1 MQNVSLES
9 GPKKDLT
16 IHRGK
21 IFTKLKKGESM
32 NSLGSSTDSS
42 PKNKTNNLYPFDNE
56 EAFSKFTC
64 IEFNSLEF
72 ERNFEKKG
80 RRTDNFGKVIKKGG
94 KHKIAFADELPFTL
108 PKYKI
113 KRSQSDRNN
122 INNKRRNSMPM
133 FIRYKSEILKSI
145 KRNNSFDISK
155 KYIDNHFYNKF
166 SLNNSKT
173 KPTKFIS
180 VDIINV
186 ESTKKENKL
195 NTYFISEDNIFKDV
209 GDVSCSC
216 YCSIF

>member
-1 MQNVSLES
+1 
-9 GPKKDLT
+9 
-16 IHRGK
+16 
-21 IFTKLKKGESM
+21 
-32 NSLGSSTDSS
+32 
-42 PKNKTNNLYPFDNE
+42 
-56 EAFSKFTC
+56 
-64 IEFNSLEF
+64 
-72 ERNFEKKG
+72 
-80 RRTDNFGKVIKKGG
+80 
-94 KHKIAFADELPFTL
+94 
-108 PKYKI
+108 
-113 KRSQSDRNN
+113 
-122 INNKRRNSMPM
+122 MPM
-133 FIRYKSEILKSI
+133 FIRYKSEILKNI

-195 NTYFISEDNIFKDV
+195 NTYFISKDNIFKDV